1 MYPWLLV
8 CWNSVLLSVQPN
20 KALQNKIRNTSVL
33 RIVNRRNGY
42 RVLSGFQ
49 EVFGS
54 VHVCLHILPSPS
66 NAPQCSLLQREPLT
80 PGSCLVSGVR
90 GKSIRP
96 HRERGV
102 AVTRIAGT
110 LTACSRYSVG
120 RKCTRMSEKAGPMT
134 VCHAATRP
142 NRGSFTHR
150 CCTTPTSGFLTGRF
164 LRDLLTPVVVFR
176 VAAPTAL
183 NKPNVH
189 SPTSLAAALHPQS

>member
-1 MYPWLLV
+1 M
-8 CWNSVLLSVQPN
+8 
-20 KALQNKIRNTSVL
+20 
-33 RIVNRRNGY
+33 
-42 RVLSGFQ
+42 SGD
-49 EVFGS
+49 
-54 VHVCLHILPSPS
+54 
-66 NAPQCSLLQREPLT
+66 
-80 PGSCLVSGVR
+80 R

-110 LTACSRYSVG
+110 LTACSRYPVG

-142 NRGSFTHR
+142 NRGSFTHQSLSR

-164 LRDLLTPVVVFR
+164 LCDLLTPVVGFR

-189 SPTSLAAALHPQS
+189 SPAIVSRTSTSVILTEHLKSHDSGSSSFFSFR

>member
-1 MYPWLLV
+1 M
-8 CWNSVLLSVQPN
+8 
-20 KALQNKIRNTSVL
+20 
-33 RIVNRRNGY
+33 
-42 RVLSGFQ
+42 SGD
-49 EVFGS
+49 
-54 VHVCLHILPSPS
+54 
-66 NAPQCSLLQREPLT
+66 
-80 PGSCLVSGVR
+80 R

-110 LTACSRYSVG
+110 LTACSRYPVG

-142 NRGSFTHR
+142 NRGSFTHQSLSR

-164 LRDLLTPVVVFR
+164 LCALLTPVVGFR

-189 SPTSLAAALHPQS
+189 SPAIVSRLHYIHIRNPDRALKIT